1 LVLKK
6 QFIYHEQLYTSDKF
20 LEESWYI
27 TTPIHAES
35 ICCYDKFPVA
45 TFTIVL
51 NCLKSMDTS
60 TDSDRRPLK
69 VRGAGWAQGLA
80 RGLAR
85 SGVSPN
91 QISVASVAFAAAG
104 AACMLAEGWW
114 LIGAAA
120 CIQGRLLCNLF
131 DGMVAVEHDRA
142 TPLGI
147 VYNEFPDRIADSIL
161 LAACGYAAALPSLG
175 WMAALAAAL
184 TAYVRVFGASC
195 GLGHDFRG
203 PMAKQHRMALLT
215 LACIATPLLPFGIRP
230 LAFVLGLIA
239 ALSLLT
245 CVTRTLHL
253 CRQLEQGKP
262 S

>member
-1 LVLKK
+1 
-6 QFIYHEQLYTSDKF
+6 
-20 LEESWYI
+20 
-27 TTPIHAES
+27 
-35 ICCYDKFPVA
+35 
-45 TFTIVL
+45 
-51 NCLKSMDTS
+51 MDTS
-60 TDSDRRPLK
+60 TESDRRPLK
-69 VRGAGWAQGLA
+69 VRSASWAQGLA
-80 RGLAR
+80 RTLAR

-91 QISVASVAFAAAG
+91 QISVASVAFAVGG
-104 AACMLAEGWW
+104 AACMLAGGWW

-131 DGMVAVEHDRA
+131 DGMVAVEHDRG

-161 LAACGYAAALPSLG
+161 LATCGYAAALPSLG

-195 GLGHDFRG
+195 ALGHDFRG

-215 LACIATPLLPFGIRP
+215 IGCIASPLLPFGART
-230 LAFVLGLIA
+230 LACTLAVIA
-239 ALSLLT
+239 ALSLVT

-253 CRQLEQGKP
+253 CRQLEQGK
-262 S
+262 SS